1 VIETIK
7 KLWRELTFDYR
18 KAYKQELAWDSF
30 YKRQRDK
37 ACDDYRAERERRVKL
52 EKENQRLR
60 ELVEQLKA
68 DLKTALQAYRDVV
81 SKM

>member
-1 VIETIK
+1 VSE
-7 KLWRELTFDYR
+7 
-18 KAYKQELAWDSF
+18 
-30 YKRQRDK
+30 
-37 ACDDYRAERERRVKL
+37 L

-60 ELVEQLKA
+60 ELIEQLKD

>member
-1 VIETIK
+1 MALQQIQGQNVTE
-7 KLWRELTFDYR
+7 
-18 KAYKQELAWDSF
+18 
-30 YKRQRDK
+30 
-37 ACDDYRAERERRVKL
+37 L

-81 SKM
+81 SKL

>member
-1 VIETIK
+1 MAVQQIQGQDMTE
-7 KLWRELTFDYR
+7 
-18 KAYKQELAWDSF
+18 
-30 YKRQRDK
+30 
-37 ACDDYRAERERRVKL
+37 L

-60 ELVEQLKA
+60 ELIEQLKA